1 MAAPLLLDPW
11 PPPTPLADVVY
22 PESDGTPMA
31 ETDVHARCIMDVR
44 TMLDAHFAADPDVY
58 ISGNIFLYYEEGNPR
73 ETVAPDVLV
82 VRGVNKRLR
91 RTYKLWEEGT
101 PPGFVLEVSS
111 PSTRWEDLATKRGLY
126 ELLGVQEYV
135 LFDPLREYLKP
146 ALQGFRLENGT
157 YRPIP
162 VTTPSTDE
170 ASDDASDEASEPVDD
185 LALWSETL
193 GLELHTAGDRLRLF
207 DRKHGLYL
215 RTLGEE
221 AGARRTAEARAQQ
234 AEGRVQQAE
243 GRAQREATARTALE
257 AEIASLRAEL
267 ARHTT
272 PPGST

>member
-22 PESDGTPMA
+22 PESDGKPMA

-126 ELLGVQEYV
+126 ELLGVREYV

-146 ALQGFRLENGT
+146 ALQGFRLQAGA
-157 YRPIP
+157 YRPISVTIPP
-162 VTTPSTDE
+162 VDE
-170 ASDDASDEASEPVDD
+170 AADRASGRVDD

-193 GLELHTAGDRLRLF
+193 GLELRTAGDRLRLF
-207 DRKHGLYL
+207 DPKQALYL

-221 AGARRTAEARAQQ
+221 VEARRTAEVRAQQ
-234 AEGRVQQAE
+234 AERRVQQAE
-243 GRAQREATARTALE
+243 GKAQREATARAALK
-257 AEIASLRAEL
+257 AEIAALRAEL